1 MFEQESNHENEAA
14 KDFIQEMLNK
24 NNIEA
29 ILGKFFDTNASTAI
43 VFFDALK
50 TIISE
55 ESNRF
60 ITSDNNDHESHKI
73 YMENLASHQ
82 KFIENIL
89 NNLEESDFDKT
100 ELLKMLRK
108 ILEDMKEER
117 NAQRTAKEKKEDEER
132 KETTKRIAI
141 GGVIA
146 AAGLFALT
154 LVLNKGN
161 VSKTLEQTGEV
172 LKDFTEK

>member
-1 MFEQESNHENEAA
+1 MSEQESNHENEAA
-14 KDFIQEMLNK
+14 KDFIEEMLNK

-29 ILGKFFDTNASTAI
+29 ILRKFLDTNASTAI
-43 VFFDALK
+43 AFFDALK

-55 ESNRF
+55 ESNRL

-89 NNLEESDFDKT
+89 INPNESDFDKT

-117 NAQRTAKEKKEDEER
+117 NAQRNAKKNQEDADR
-132 KETTKRIAI
+132 QETTKRVAI
-141 GGVIA
+141 GAVVA
-146 AAGLFALT
+146 SAGLIALSI
-154 LVLNKGN
+154 VFNRGN
-161 VSKTLEQTGEV
+161 VQKTIEQAGEAFKDSSK
-172 LKDFTEK
+172 